1 MNHNTSVST
10 VDPVTTEIIR
20 TALIAITDEMKTN
33 LMRSA
38 YNPIIYEALD
48 YTVGLFDAKG
58 NTVSIGLGLPMF
70 IGGLSDAIKAMIKHY
85 GPDGIKE
92 GDIIMTNDPF
102 TMGSHLNNVIIA
114 LPIFWQKEMLGFA
127 ATMAHWQDIGGTLS
141 GTTTDVYSEGLQ
153 IPIVKIFKEG
163 VQDKE
168 ITEIIRSNVR
178 LSDQAMGDFWAQIA
192 AARTG
197 EKRFLQLVKNYGRDA
212 VISSISMIM
221 DHSEIIARKEVESIP
236 DGVYEADSF
245 LDDDGVGQDP
255 IFIGVKV
262 IVEGDTFTVDLSN
275 MNPQVK
281 GFYNSGESAGRSA
294 ALVAF
299 KCLTTPTLMPINEGS
314 FRPLKVILP
323 SGTVVSAKKPA
334 ATRQWMNVPDSI
346 VDTVFKAVSP
356 ACPEK
361 VAAAHHC
368 DLMFYT
374 AYGTRKDTE
383 EFFIIAEG
391 LFGGGWG
398 AKYDE
403 DGMSTTICINDGDT
417 HNSPI
422 EALEAKY
429 PVQVLQYTLRT
440 DSGGAGR
447 HRGGLGAIRAYK
459 ALNDMA
465 INTGIDRT
473 KCAPWGLEGG
483 KSGLPNKV
491 CVVKKDGTVVNFPN
505 GKLSSYQ
512 LEEGDQFIL
521 YSGGGGGFGNPLE
534 RPVDKVQSDVI
545 SGYVSM
551 EMAEKEYGV
560 VIKPDSFEVDVKA
573 TERLREAMKAKV

>member
-1 MNHNTSVST
+1 MTVNTASI
-10 VDPVTTEIIR
+10 DPVTTEIIR

-58 NTVSIGLGLPMF
+58 DTVSIGLGLPMF
-70 IGGLSDAIKAMIKHY
+70 IGGLSDAIKAMIGHY
-85 GPDGIKE
+85 GPEGIKE
-92 GDIIMTNDPF
+92 GDIIITNDPF
-102 TMGSHLNNVIIA
+102 TMGSHLNNVIMA
-114 LPIFWQKEMLGFA
+114 LPIFWEKELLGFA
-127 ATMAHWQDIGGTLS
+127 ATMAHWQDIGGTLQ

-197 EKRFLQLVKNYGRDA
+197 EKRFHQIVKTYGRDA
-212 VISSISMIM
+212 VMNSIAMIM
-221 DHSEIIARKEVESIP
+221 DQSEIIARKAVESIP

-245 LDDDGVGQDP
+245 LDDDGVGKDP

-262 IVEGDTFTVDLSN
+262 IVEGDTFTIDLSK
-275 MNPQVK
+275 MNPQVQ

-299 KCLTTPTLMPINEGS
+299 KCLTTPTLMPINAGS

-334 ATRQWMNVPDSI
+334 ATRNWMNVPDSI

-356 ACPEK
+356 GCPEI

-374 AYGTRKDTE
+374 AYGTKKDTD

-398 AKYDE
+398 AKYDQ
-403 DGMSTTICINDGDT
+403 DGMNTTICINDGDT
-417 HNSPI
+417 HNTPV

-459 ALNDMA
+459 ALNPMA

-491 CVVKKDGTVVNFPN
+491 RVRKKDGTEVDFSN
-505 GKLSSYQ
+505 GKLSSYP
-512 LEEGDQFIL
+512 LEEGDSFIL
-521 YSGGGGGFGNPLE
+521 YSGGGGGFGDPLE
-534 RPVDKVQSDVI
+534 RPVDKVLRDVI
-545 SGYVSM
+545 SGYVSI
-551 EMAEKEYGV
+551 EQAEKDYGV
-560 VIKPDSFEVDVKA
+560 VIDPDNYEVDREA
-573 TERLREAMKAKV
+573 TEQLRSEKRVLQ